1 MNINEQIKIELESLD
16 VSIMPS
22 ERREHAEKLAKLE
35 RDKFW
40 KDAAIQQIS
49 LNRIARSKE
58 IEY

>member
-1 MNINEQIKIELESLD
+1 
-16 VSIMPS
+16 MPS